1 VSLPACSGSQ
11 ACYRLNA
18 CRCISLL
25 VPLFW
30 SQSSTLTDMKPA
42 PKLDRPVAQTIPT
55 TRLHFDH
62 LKQTYGPQV
71 RGLTPYLS

>member
-1 VSLPACSGSQ
+1 MVEFELQTSRKLSTSLS
-11 ACYRLNA
+11 
-18 CRCISLL
+18 

-55 TRLHFDH
+55 TRLHFDQ

-71 RGLTPYLS
+71 RLSLYLPFVTQT